1 MSAYAQFVVYEPI
14 RSTPPRSQSQ
24 SADEPFGR
32 AGSLRSTP
40 PRSQSQSSSQII
52 TTTAYAVSGDRY
64 VKSRIRVQITGSSIK
79 VVEIYEPSPYGAQWK
94 KISYGEGFAK
104 ECHPSNFAVTK
115 EQELELSLESQFMY
129 KAHFILKNWY
139 FDL

>member
-1 MSAYAQFVVYEPI
+1 MKKIITILIMSMFAMSAYAQFVVYEP
-14 RSTPPRSQSQ
+14 
-24 SADEPFGR
+24 
-32 AGSLRSTP
+32 LRSKP
-40 PRSQSQSSSQII
+40 PQSQSSSQII

-64 VKSRIRVQITGSSIK
+64 VKSRIRVQITDEGYRGSSIK
-79 VVEIYEPSPYGAQWK
+79 VVEIYEPSPYGARWK

-115 EQELELSLESQFMY
+115 EQESELSLESQFMY
-129 KAHFILKNWY
+129 KAHFLLKNWY